1 MASASLLFPAY
12 LVSDRDGRVCLQ
24 AGIREYW
31 VRQVQAKQK
40 EISFR
45 QAADATLVD
54 ATKRTATVTRPNT
67 DRVPLRNGCASSTSF
82 ACVGR

>member
-1 MASASLLFPAY
+1 MY

-54 ATKRTATVTRPNT
+54 ATKRTATVTRPNQI
-67 DRVPLRNGCASSTSF
+67 VLLRNDCCASSTSF
-82 ACVGR
+82 ACAGR